1 MSRFFIPVVLV
12 MAVAFS
18 AVADDNKAPAE
29 TWPVVD
35 LVDGQQIVNA
45 LIAYP
50 DIVET
55 LRKEGLI
62 QANRMT
68 RQQIQPGVTEYLIR
82 VGTCGNC
89 LPKSGTLTIT
99 EDMRP
104 TYMDAA
110 VAYEFSLQI
119 D

>member
-1 MSRFFIPVVLV
+1 MSKYFIPALLA

-18 AVADDNKAPAE
+18 ALAEDNKASAE
-29 TWPVVD
+29 TRPVVD
-35 LVDGQQIVNA
+35 LVDGRQIVNA
-45 LIAYP
+45 LIANP
-50 DIVET
+50 DIVEN

-62 QANRMT
+62 QAGRMT
-68 RQQIQPGVTEYLIR
+68 RQQIQPGVTEYVIR
-82 VGTCGNC
+82 VGACGNC

-104 TYMDAA
+104 SYMDAA
-110 VAYEFSLQI
+110 VAYDVSLQI